1 MPMSRSP
8 NIKYNGS
15 GYVDLTAR
23 DAISKADR
31 EQLTERRKRVMDKFY
46 EIAAAEGLRIASY
59 IKLEEIGSEE
69 DIEKYPYKEKI
80 ITQGKER

>member
-15 GYVDLTAR
+15 GYIDLTAR
-23 DAISKADR
+23 DAIYKADR

-59 IKLEEIGSEE
+59 IKLEEIGS
-69 DIEKYPYKEKI
+69 D
-80 ITQGKER
+80 TDV

>member
-15 GYVDLTAR
+15 GYIDLTAR

-46 EIAAAEGLRIASY
+46 EIAAEEGLRIASY
-59 IKLEEIGSEE
+59 VNLEEIGG
-69 DIEKYPYKEKI
+69 DADV
-80 ITQGKER
+80 

>member
-15 GYVDLTAR
+15 GYIDLTAR

-59 IKLEEIGSEE
+59 IKLEEIGS
-69 DIEKYPYKEKI
+69 D
-80 ITQGKER
+80 TDV

>member
-46 EIAAAEGLRIASY
+46 ELAAAEGLRIASY
-59 IKLEEIGSEE
+59 IKLEEIGS
-69 DIEKYPYKEKI
+69 D
-80 ITQGKER
+80 TDV

>member
-1 MPMSRSP
+1 P

-46 EIAAAEGLRIASY
+46 ELAAAEGLRIASY
-59 IKLEEIGSEE
+59 IKLEEIGS
-69 DIEKYPYKEKI
+69 D
-80 ITQGKER
+80 TDV

>member
-15 GYVDLTAR
+15 GYIDLTAR

-46 EIAAAEGLRIASY
+46 ELAAAEGLRIASY
-59 IKLEEIGSEE
+59 IKLEEIGS
-69 DIEKYPYKEKI
+69 D
-80 ITQGKER
+80 TDV

>member
-1 MPMSRSP
+1 MPMNRSP

-46 EIAAAEGLRIASY
+46 EIAASEGLRIASY

-69 DIEKYPYKEKI
+69 D
-80 ITQGKER
+80 G

>member
-1 MPMSRSP
+1 MPMNRSP

-59 IKLEEIGSEE
+59 IKLEEIGS
-69 DIEKYPYKEKI
+69 D
-80 ITQGKER
+80 TDV

>member
-1 MPMSRSP
+1 MKSSRSP

-15 GYVDLTAR
+15 GYVDFTAR
-23 DAISKADR
+23 DAISKADH

-59 IKLEEIGSEE
+59 IKLEEIEG
-69 DIEKYPYKEKI
+69 D
-80 ITQGKER
+80 TDV

>member
-46 EIAAAEGLRIASY
+46 EIAAEEGLRIAGY
-59 IKLEEIGSEE
+59 VKLEEIGS
-69 DIEKYPYKEKI
+69 D
-80 ITQGKER
+80 TDV

>member
-15 GYVDLTAR
+15 GYIDLTAR
-23 DAISKADR
+23 DAIYKADR

-46 EIAAAEGLRIASY
+46 ELAAAEGLRIASY
-59 IKLEEIGSEE
+59 IKLEEIGS
-69 DIEKYPYKEKI
+69 D
-80 ITQGKER
+80 TDV

>member
-8 NIKYNGS
+8 NLKYNGS
-15 GYVDLTAR
+15 GYFDLTAR

-46 EIAAAEGLRIASY
+46 EIAAEEGLRIVSY
-59 IKLEEIGSEE
+59 VKLEEIGS
-69 DIEKYPYKEKI
+69 D
-80 ITQGKER
+80 TDV

>member
-1 MPMSRSP
+1 MSRSP

-31 EQLTERRKRVMDKFY
+31 AQLTERRKRVMDKFY
-46 EIAAAEGLRIASY
+46 ELAAAEGLRIASY
-59 IKLEEIGSEE
+59 IKLEEIGS
-69 DIEKYPYKEKI
+69 D
-80 ITQGKER
+80 TDV

>member
-15 GYVDLTAR
+15 GYIDLTAR

-46 EIAAAEGLRIASY
+46 EIAAEEGLRIASY
-59 IKLEEIGSEE
+59 VKLEEIGG
-69 DIEKYPYKEKI
+69 DADV
-80 ITQGKER
+80 

>member
-1 MPMSRSP
+1 MPMNRSP

-46 EIAAAEGLRIASY
+46 ELAAAEGLRIASY
-59 IKLEEIGSEE
+59 IKLEEIGS
-69 DIEKYPYKEKI
+69 D
-80 ITQGKER
+80 TDV

>member
-1 MPMSRSP
+1 MSRSP

-59 IKLEEIGSEE
+59 IKLEEIGS
-69 DIEKYPYKEKI
+69 D
-80 ITQGKER
+80 TDV

>member
-15 GYVDLTAR
+15 GYIDLTAR

-31 EQLTERRKRVMDKFY
+31 EQLTERRKRVIDKFY
-46 EIAAAEGLRIASY
+46 EIAAEEGLRIASY
-59 IKLEEIGSEE
+59 VKLEEIG
-69 DIEKYPYKEKI
+69 DDADV
-80 ITQGKER
+80 

>member
-59 IKLEEIGSEE
+59 IKLEEIGS
-69 DIEKYPYKEKI
+69 D
-80 ITQGKER
+80 TDV

>member
-1 MPMSRSP
+1 MTSSRSP

-15 GYVDLTAR
+15 CYVDLTAR

-69 DIEKYPYKEKI
+69 DV
-80 ITQGKER
+80 

>member
-8 NIKYNGS
+8 NIKYIGS
-15 GYVDLTAR
+15 GYIDLTAR

-46 EIAAAEGLRIASY
+46 EIAAEEGLRIASY
-59 IKLEEIGSEE
+59 VKLEEIGS
-69 DIEKYPYKEKI
+69 D
-80 ITQGKER
+80 TDV